1 MMRAESRDG
10 GDVVTPAAPPEGT
23 LESLAPRYDVVIVGA
38 GLAGLSLARHLLLDT
53 DKTILMIERQAQ
65 VPPKRQKVGES
76 SVQVGGYYYSKVL
89 DLEEHLMCS
98 HFMKYN
104 LRFFWGAN
112 GRDGAGYED
121 YGQSAIRP
129 FSNIPSYQL
138 DRNVFEGEL
147 LRRNLQNARFTLAAN
162 TRRLD
167 IALADDG
174 GVHRV
179 SFRRASSHQAGS
191 GEESDG
197 GSQHSVEAGW
207 VVDASGRNKVLS
219 KRLGTRRKSPIRHGA
234 SFAWVD
240 GLVDVEKLTAR
251 SRRANRL
258 DPARAQLGH
267 LPVWLATN
275 HFMGEGFW
283 FWVIPLQGKTSL
295 GLVYDREMIDSKDV
309 ASAEKLLAWVI
320 DRFPLMERDLQDR
333 KVLDWWGY
341 RDYAHDCGRTI
352 HPTRWAMT
360 GEAGRFSDPLYS
372 PGSDLIAV
380 HNTLIVDAI
389 QTDSDAE
396 LEAKSR
402 RYESLMRA
410 VYEAYVPSYA
420 VSYEVL
426 GDQECFSMK
435 YVWELTIYFG
445 FYVFPF
451 INDLLTENRFIIGY
465 LRTFSRLGPLNTGIQ
480 KLLVDYY
487 RWKKVNGTIGSDEPC
502 HFDFMSVQSLAFAE
516 RAFYRVGVD
525 IETARNVLRDQ
536 LTNVEELARYVL
548 VFVASQ
554 VIGAPE
560 AVNHARFV
568 EEIGRLDAIA
578 FEPDRW
584 HHVWIRTSASKT
596 RHHWNLDPEALA
608 VFERQQVPH
617 GEEVA
622 V

>member
-1 MMRAESRDG
+1 MTRPESHD
-10 GDVVTPAAPPEGT
+10 DACAAT
-23 LESLAPRYDVVIVGA
+23 SIAPHYDVVIVGA

-53 DKTILMIERQAQ
+53 DKTILVVERLVQ

-89 DLEEHLMCS
+89 DLEEHLLCN

-104 LRFFWGAN
+104 LRFFWGAS
-112 GRDGAGYED
+112 GRDGGSYED

-129 FSNIPSYQL
+129 FSNVPSYQL
-138 DRNVFEGEL
+138 DRNEFEAEL
-147 LRRNLQNARFTLAAN
+147 LRLNRANPRFALAAG
-162 TRRLD
+162 TRRLEVS
-167 IALADDG
+167 LADDG
-174 GVHRV
+174 GMHRV
-179 SFRRASSHQAGS
+179 CFRQAGA
-191 GEESDG
+191 EEKRHAID
-197 GSQHSVEAGW
+197 ATW

-234 SFAWVD
+234 SFAWVE

-309 ASAEKLLAWVI
+309 AGAEKLLEWVV
-320 DRFPLMERDLQDR
+320 DTFPLMGRDLRDR

-352 HPTRWAMT
+352 HPARWAMT

-389 QTDSDAE
+389 RTDSAAE
-396 LEAKSR
+396 LEVKSR

-451 INDLLTENRFIIGY
+451 INDLLTESRFIIGY
-465 LRTFSRLGPLNTGIQ
+465 LRTFSRLGPLNRGVQ

-487 RWKKVNGTIGSDEPC
+487 RWKKVGGLVGSDEPR
-502 HFDFMSVQSLAFAE
+502 HFDFMSVSSLASAE
-516 RAFYRVGVD
+516 RTFYRVGVD
-525 IETARNVLRDQ
+525 VETAREVLREQ
-536 LTNVEELARYVL
+536 LANVEELARYL
-548 VFVASQ
+548 IAFVASR
-554 VIGAPE
+554 VIGVPE
-560 AVNHARFV
+560 ALNHARFV
-568 EEIGRLDAIA
+568 EEVSRLDAIA
-578 FEPDRW
+578 FEPERW
-584 HHVWIRTSASKT
+584 QSVWAQVSAS
-596 RHHWNLDPEALA
+596 HAMYAWSLDPQALA
-608 VFERQQVPH
+608 IFDRQPTPR
-617 GEEVA
+617 GEEV
-622 V
+622 VV